1 MRLLFIRHGE
11 TIANA
16 EGRLQ
21 GQLDSPLTG
30 RGREQAR
37 ALAKRL
43 KREGQAPSPIYA
55 SDLSR
60 ARETAEIVAAELEA
74 PIVLDARL
82 REFDAGLL
90 TGLLEPEIKRLHPD
104 TWHAFRH
111 SPAWVPIPGGEG
123 NAAFHAR
130 LVEALEEIEAKH
142 EEGDVVA
149 VVSHGGSLGM
159 MLGHILGMD
168 TRRPSP
174 FHFGNASL
182 TVLDLTERG
191 PRVCLLNDISHLDGD
206 LR

>member
-11 TIANA
+11 TLANV

-21 GQLDSPLTG
+21 GLLDSPLTE
-30 RGREQAR
+30 RGRAQAR
-37 ALAKRL
+37 ALAARL
-43 KREGQAPSPIYA
+43 RREGEALSAIYA

-60 ARETAEIVAAELEA
+60 ATVTAEIVGAELEA

-90 TGLLEPEIKRLHPD
+90 TGLLEPEIKRLHPE

-111 SPAWVPIPGGEG
+111 SPEWVPIPGGEG
-123 NAAFHAR
+123 NEAFHAR
-130 LVEALEEIEAKH
+130 LAAALEEIEGKH
-142 EEGDVVA
+142 GEGDTVA
-149 VVSHGGSLGM
+149 VVAHGGSLGM
-159 MLGHILGMD
+159 MLAHILEMD

-174 FHFGNASL
+174 FRFANASL

-191 PRVCLLNDISHLDGD
+191 PRLCSLNDTSHLGDD